1 MTMTGTS
8 TRMRFRTTAIGA
20 IAVAAVL
27 GGCVTPA
34 GARDGATT
42 GSRAAAPATTQVANG
57 ARVSAQDWARMSHR
71 SAHLRDRVSAED
83 WARMSHRSA
92 RVQMSAEDWAR
103 MSHRSADVLT
113 VEARRA
119 IEHR

>member
-1 MTMTGTS
+1 MTMTRTS
-8 TRMRFRTTAIGA
+8 TRFRTTAIGA
-20 IAVAAVL
+20 IALAAVL

-42 GSRAAAPATTQVANG
+42 GTGAAAPATSQVANG

-71 SAHLRDRVSAED
+71 SAHLRDRVSAQD

-92 RVQMSAEDWAR
+92 RVRMSAEDWA
-103 MSHRSADVLT
+103 
-113 VEARRA
+113 
-119 IEHR
+119 